1 MAYRLIH
8 LRAHF
13 REMPMALAILG
24 LRTAGAVPLD
34 DEQSAADGG
43 ACIAVGHENLRVDV
57 GLKGDFSYGPSIAE

>member
-1 MAYRLIH
+1 
-8 LRAHF
+8 
-13 REMPMALAILG
+13 MALAIWG